1 MASEGWMAAESR
13 TAAES
18 RMIQLKR
25 EIQHAGKGTA
35 NQLPGDSPLLVA
47 PLRHTGTDTRLI
59 AELSAQLHESQAE
72 SRVLSKEV
80 AALKEQI
87 VQLQTQH
94 TTQQQLVHQTLQSM
108 QEQLQQHHDHL
119 QHFHQLQSGPGNG
132 RSPSANGHAAHE
144 HTVVVGAVPA
154 AHPRLAACSQ
164 AQAVPCHAMHM
175 QPRAQ
180 LHYSAS
186 QMSVPLSSMSQP
198 TPGLM
203 ASLTSPNTS
212 PLISAEPRVEERT
225 RSGRTGGSGGSSQV
239 ASHCASPWQQL
250 AHDPATAALPRWGVQ
265 MRAPQ
270 NRLMAPPHNPSSS
283 TCPPLPV
290 FVGGLGGTD
299 EGCSYGGSAWGAE
312 PSPAPGTGTDG
323 TASGMSRPISSN
335 LDLLAKLSMSSP
347 PLEHRTVVGLPP
359 LPAVEAGSTSPMGA
373 KRMRDER
380 GSTQAET
387 LRALALKDHA
397 STSESSLCSESSADD
412 PIASGL
418 PTVPEDFDE
427 PKPTSARTMPEPED
441 QLRDVVLPT
450 AEVAHPHAQARPVR
464 SPCSLPL
471 PYARSNNPVPSAFSL
486 PNGAPS

>member
-1 MASEGWMAAESR
+1 MAADCR

-47 PLRHTGTDTRLI
+47 PLRHPGTDTNL
-59 AELSAQLHESQAE
+59 AELSAKLHESQAE

-94 TTQQQLVHQTLQSM
+94 TTQQQLVLQTLQSM
-108 QEQLQQHHDHL
+108 QEQLLQHHYHL

-132 RSPSANGHAAHE
+132 HSQSAYAHAAHE
-144 HTVVVGAVPA
+144 HTMVVGAVPPA
-154 AHPRLAACSQ
+154 LPLAC
-164 AQAVPCHAMHM
+164 M

-180 LHYSAS
+180 LNYKYSAS

-198 TPGLM
+198 TPSLM
-203 ASLTSPNTS
+203 ASLTSPKTS
-212 PLISAEPRVEERT
+212 PLISVEPRVEERT
-225 RSGRTGGSGGSSQV
+225 RGGRSGGSGGSGGSSQV
-239 ASHCASPWQQL
+239 ASLGASPWQQL

-270 NRLMAPPHNPSSS
+270 NRLMAPPLNPSSS
-283 TCPPLPV
+283 TCPPLPLSD
-290 FVGGLGGTD
+290 GGLGGTD
-299 EGCSYGGSAWGAE
+299 EGCSYGGSAWGVE
-312 PSPAPGTGTDG
+312 PSPAPGLGTDG
-323 TASGMSRPISSN
+323 TASSIGRPSSN
-335 LDLLAKLSMSSP
+335 LDLLAKLSMCSP
-347 PLEHRTVVGLPP
+347 PMEHRTVVGLPP
-359 LPAVEAGSTSPMGA
+359 LPAVEGGSISPLGV

-380 GSTQAET
+380 GSTVAET
-387 LRALALKDHA
+387 SRALALKDHA
-397 STSESSLCSESSADD
+397 STSESSLCSESSPDD
-412 PIASGL
+412 PIASAM

-441 QLRDVVLPT
+441 QLRDIVLPA
-450 AEVAHPHAQARPVR
+450 AEIAHPHAQARPVR
-464 SPCSLPL
+464 SPCSDPL
-471 PYARSNNPVPSAFSL
+471 PFSRSNNPVPSAFSL
-486 PNGAPS
+486 PTGGVMA